1 MESTSSVPLL
11 WQMIIS
17 FGSGVL
23 GVTVAGFLNHFLMIR
38 QEHILRNFNARIE
51 VFSVFSSNVENYV
64 EEDYPDLSEYG
75 DFPEEISEEIEKERR
90 KNCGKKFG
98 LSYEGKAE
106 LEKIRLFGS
115 LNTTAKCADYLIA
128 FLSKRLKADS
138 TMITKV
144 SDLLNLLME
153 CMKYD
158 IGHTDINLN
167 RTPKDKIAKD
177 LRKKV
182 DEMRKQLFIEEAS

>member
-11 WQMIIS
+11 WQTIIS

-23 GVTVAGFLNHFLMIR
+23 GVTVTALLNYFLMIR
-38 QEHILRNFNARIE
+38 QEHTLKIFNARIE
-51 VFSVFSSNVENYV
+51 AFSVFSSNVENYV
-64 EEDYPDLSEYG
+64 EVDYSDLNG
-75 DFPEEISEEIEKERR
+75 NQAPPEEVQDIVRIDY
-90 KNCGKKFG
+90 GKRFG
-98 LSYEGKAE
+98 LSYQGKAE

-115 LNTTAKCADYLIA
+115 LNTTAKCADYLIT
-128 FLSKRLKADS
+128 FLSKGSEADS
-138 TMITKV
+138 TTITKV
-144 SDLLNLLME
+144 SDLLGLLME
-153 CMKYD
+153 CMKHD

-182 DEMRKQLFIEEAS
+182 DEMGKQLFIEEAS